1 MLSIFDPTK
10 PATQPLTVG
19 LLDRLDDAVERAKT
33 AGKGQ
38 AEVGGALRRLIHS
51 PAVALLVRL
60 SPTPADDA
68 ALELL
73 KALFP
78 AA

>member
-1 MLSIFDPTK
+1 MLAPQ
-10 PATQPLTVG
+10 AGG
-19 LLDRLDDAVERAKT
+19 LLDRLDETAARLVA
-33 AGKGQ
+33 AGKANGD
-38 AEVGGALRRLIHS
+38 VGAAIKRLIHS

-68 ALELL
+68 VLELL
-73 KALFP
+73 KSLFP